1 MLRLLLLLLCVGAI
15 LMGLLQLRQ
24 QQQALRAHN
33 LKLHRQIRHLEQTL
47 WRQQVLVG
55 AEVAPGNLRHHPD
68 PEAAERPAVVLPE
81 VGTADWDRLFPGSG
95 G

>member
-1 MLRLLLLLLCVGAI
+1 MLRLLLLLLCVGTI

-33 LKLHRQIRHLEQTL
+33 LKLHRQLRHLEQTL

-55 AEVAPGNLRHHPD
+55 AEVAPGNLRHRSID
-68 PEAAERPAVVLPE
+68 EPEERQSVVLPE
-81 VGTADWDRLFPGSG
+81 ASTAGWDRLFPGVG
-95 G
+95 R